1 MTRATHDAL
10 GFIRDTLQTRLL
22 SQMFSHN
29 LDGLVLKGG
38 MAMRVSHYRHAR
50 ATKDIDLDADPEIS
64 LATLQRVVQKSL
76 EASCRDGLL
85 KNVVLT
91 APKQTDTT
99 ARWKISGYSDRL
111 GQTLNLT
118 VEMSRRGAV
127 NMADTRTAYEEDGDV
142 VVYRDE
148 IIAFQKI
155 KALLCSNR
163 EAPRDIADLHLLI
176 QSSVASPV
184 PHLSKWLKEGN
195 IANVEEMWRK
205 IDRMDQ
211 EMFRQ
216 EVLPSLPPT
225 LDGQEM
231 FKDWEQIRLN
241 VGTHVEKWLKEAR
254 EKLATNQSPLTTT
267 HTDDIEHVKRANVA

>member
-22 SQMFSHN
+22 SQMFSQN
-29 LDGLVLKGG
+29 LEGLVLKGG

-64 LATLQRVVQKSL
+64 LATLQRLVQKSL

-118 VEMSRRGAV
+118 VEMSRRSHV
-127 NMADTRTAYEEDGDV
+127 EMEHTRVAYETEGDI

-155 KALLCSNR
+155 KALLSSTR

-184 PHLSKWLKEGN
+184 PHLSKWIKEGN

-205 IDRMDQ
+205 IERMDQ
-211 EMFRQ
+211 QMFRD

-225 LDGQEM
+225 LDGQIM
-231 FKDWEQIRLN
+231 FNDWEQIRLN
-241 VGTHVEKWLKEAR
+241 VGAQVEQWLNEAR
-254 EKLATNQSPLTTT
+254 EKLSTHQPPL
-267 HTDDIEHVKRANVA
+267 IETRPDTSKRVNVA